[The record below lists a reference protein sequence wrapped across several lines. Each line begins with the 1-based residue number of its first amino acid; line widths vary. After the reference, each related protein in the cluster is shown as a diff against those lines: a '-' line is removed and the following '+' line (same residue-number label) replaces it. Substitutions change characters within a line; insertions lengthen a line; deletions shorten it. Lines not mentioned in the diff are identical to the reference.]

1 MVRHVIVF
9 NAEAPRQEVLGMAA
23 QAKRVLGAIE
33 GVTEV
38 RFGVAVA
45 ESARYRYFFDIGFV
59 DEATID
65 YYMTHPAHLQFATE
79 VFRPMAPDR
88 ITIDYRIEQ

>member
-1 MVRHVIVF
+1 VIRHVIVF
-9 NAEAPRQEVLGMAA
+9 NAEAPQAEVLAMAEEA
-23 QAKRVLGAIE
+23 GRVLGAIE
-33 GVTEV
+33 GVTGV

-45 ESARYRYFFDIGFV
+45 ESARYRYFFDIGFA

-65 YYMTHPAHLQFATE
+65 YYMNHPAHVKFAAE

-88 ITIDYRIEQ
+88 ITIDYRVEM